1 MRTSLEKRKRPDTCN
16 DMEDSAENTNVR
28 TIMAGSKPAS
38 SSNIYSKGCFFFI
51 WKLSMYK
58 KIKKIEHLKT
68 LKTSLCM
75 DITSE

>member
-38 SSNIYSKGCFFFI
+38 SSNIYSKGCFF
-51 WKLSMYK
+51 LYGNCLC
-58 KIKKIEHLKT
+58 IKK
-68 LKTSLCM
+68 
-75 DITSE
+75 